1 MKKLTF
7 LVFICV
13 LALVYLLLP
22 FYGKVFLL
30 FFKQS
35 SLPDSEPT
43 SLTLDFKDQ
52 ASCFPDSRD
61 WFTEQHIKKQRE

>member
-61 WFTEQHIKKQRE
+61 